1 MTLFWLFFKK
11 KIKNKFRNL
20 KKKERKNSEK
30 QDQIEKDDAHDV
42 LLGELGD
49 DLVRRLDDQF
59 LDQLLPFPSCLFP
72 RLHLTSTLKT
82 SVCVSSL
89 SPLPKPPIILN
100 PRSRTLCCSKAT
112 ERPSDPSGSLRCLPE
127 SPFLG

>member
-1 MTLFWLFFKK
+1 MTLFWLFLKK

-42 LLGELGD
+42 WLGELGD

-82 SVCVSSL
+82 SACVSSL

-100 PRSRTLCCSKAT
+100 PRLRTLCCSKAV